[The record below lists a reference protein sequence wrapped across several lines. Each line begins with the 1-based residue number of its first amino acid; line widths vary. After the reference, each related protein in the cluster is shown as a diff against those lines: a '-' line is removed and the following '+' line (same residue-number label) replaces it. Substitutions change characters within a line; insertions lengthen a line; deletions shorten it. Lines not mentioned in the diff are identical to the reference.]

1 MKTLVFL
8 PTYNE
13 KNNILPLID
22 EILKTSRRSGIEID
36 ILVIDDNSPDGTAEV
51 VRSASVI
58 YDKNIYLIVR
68 SGKLGLGTALKQ
80 AISFSYKHDYD
91 IMVLMDADFQHPPET
106 IPPLVN
112 NVVEGYDLVIA
123 SRYVLGGGVEEWSFV
138 RRIISRG
145 ANYYVKMILNLPVK
159 DSTSGFRAF
168 SKRALAYLSSEYFF
182 SRGYALQVEIAYKL
196 WKRGFKLKEI
206 PFLFGVRRSGSSKLD
221 FKIIIEFFF
230 NVYRLRKVI

>member
-1 MKTLVFL
+1 MKTLIFL

-13 KNNILPLID
+13 INNVFPLID
-22 EILKTSRRSGIEID
+22 EILKTSRRSGIEVD
-36 ILVIDDNSPDGTAEV
+36 ILVIDDNSPDGTAEA
-51 VRSASVI
+51 VRNASIV
-58 YDKNIYLIVR
+58 YNKNIYLIVR
-68 SGKLGLGTALKQ
+68 PRKMGLGTALKQ
-80 AISFSYKHDYD
+80 AITFSYEHDYD

-106 IPPLVN
+106 IPLLVN

-123 SRYVLGGGVEEWSFV
+123 SRYVLGGGVEELSFV

-145 ANYYVKMILNLPVK
+145 ANYYVKMILDLPIK

-168 SKRALAYLSSEYFF
+168 GKRALAYLSSEYFL

-196 WKRGFKLKEI
+196 WKKGFKLKEI

-230 NVYRLRKVI
+230 NVYRLKQTI